1 MLQDRDIV
9 VMLQLRSKRVQ
20 EANRYQLFYHD
31 NDGTTRF
38 IRFQLAKSVI
48 HLHLGV

>member
-20 EANRYQLFYHD
+20 EANSYQIFSTMITHNKVYPLP
-31 NDGTTRF
+31 
-38 IRFQLAKSVI
+38 IS
-48 HLHLGV
+48 